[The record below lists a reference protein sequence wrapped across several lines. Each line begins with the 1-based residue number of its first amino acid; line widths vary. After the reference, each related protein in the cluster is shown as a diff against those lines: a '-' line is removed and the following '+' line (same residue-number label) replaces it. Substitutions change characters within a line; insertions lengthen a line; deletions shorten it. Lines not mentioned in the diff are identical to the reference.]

1 MTVLTIWQ
9 EAGVTAI
16 ACYNDDAPIASIF
29 APQLSTVR
37 INTAGLGRYLAALA
51 LGVAEEPSTSSPA
64 SRDGQL
70 DRAGH
75 HRTAP

>member
-16 ACYNDDAPIASIF
+16 ACYNDGAPIASIF

-37 INTAGLGRYLAALA
+37 INTAGLGRYVAALA
-51 LGVAEEPSTSSPA
+51 LGVVEGTIHLVARLARRSA
-64 SRDGQL
+64 
-70 DRAGH
+70 
-75 HRTAP
+75 